1 MPGLQ
6 AGKKTENFQA
16 QFGRWFCTRNTGI
29 FLKTEMCW
37 WCCVSKIFAQRINVP
52 TVFARKCSFR
62 NWHFSI
68 LSGYHPCEL
77 GAAVCDAL
85 VERQK
90 INGAEATLRWGQP
103 LVNLRRKTTSFRKI
117 LFEWLIDWWMDWWI
131 DGLMDWWTD
140 GLMDWWID
148 GLMDW
153 WTDWWMDCL
162 IDWLIVL
169 IGSCR
174 LLVSCVHSY
183 RIMNGNQVPYARWTN
198 FGVYNCAL
206 CVGELRISVFGCS
219 RKKHCHVPDSCPH
232 GCYAPIQNVGL
243 YHDSQIKWFG
253 TICIRVNLML

>member
-1 MPGLQ
+1 MLCFKNICTTHQCANSFCTKMFISQLAFFNSFRLPPMWTGRCCVRCPGWAPKNQWCRGDFTLRTTIGQ
-6 AGKKTENFQA
+6 LETENDQFQENIV
-16 QFGRWFCTRNTGI
+16 W
-29 FLKTEMCW
+29 M
-37 WCCVSKIFAQRINVP
+37 
-52 TVFARKCSFR
+52 
-62 NWHFSI
+62 
-68 LSGYHPCEL
+68 
-77 GAAVCDAL
+77 
-85 VERQK
+85 
-90 INGAEATLRWGQP
+90 
-103 LVNLRRKTTSFRKI
+103 
-117 LFEWLIDWWMDWWI
+117 IDW
-131 DGLMDWWTD
+131 LMD

-153 WTDWWMDCL
+153 LMDGL
-162 IDWLIVL
+162 LDWLIVL

>member
-1 MPGLQ
+1 MLAGLPEVRSASFLVWPFANMDNILPRAPPSMCFVETREANHWISPKQ
-6 AGKKTENFQA
+6 NVCDSNARTAGGKKTENFQA

-117 LFEWLIDWWMDWWI
+117 LFEWLM
-131 DGLMDWWTD
+131 D

-153 WTDWWMDCL
+153 WIDGLMDWWIDGLIDGWIAWL
-162 IDWLIVL
+162 IDWLFW
-169 IGSCR
+169 
-174 LLVSCVHSY
+174 LVHVVSMATL
-183 RIMNGNQVPYARWTN
+183 RKGLFPYSR
-198 FGVYNCAL
+198 G
-206 CVGELRISVFGCS
+206 IS
-219 RKKHCHVPDSCPH
+219 
-232 GCYAPIQNVGL
+232 
-243 YHDSQIKWFG
+243 KWW
-253 TICIRVNLML
+253 RQ

>member
-162 IDWLIVL
+162 IDWLFWLVHVVSLFPVSIHT
-169 IGSCR
+169 GSWMVIKCPMPAEQI
-174 LLVSCVHSY
+174 LVYITV
-183 RIMNGNQVPYARWTN
+183 
-198 FGVYNCAL
+198 L
-206 CVGELRISVFGCS
+206 CVWVNSGLVCLGAHAKNIAMFRI
-219 RKKHCHVPDSCPH
+219 H
-232 GCYAPIQNVGL
+232 A
-243 YHDSQIKWFG
+243 
-253 TICIRVNLML
+253 LMVAMLPFKT